1 METLK
6 FERPTMYPPATS
18 GDMWELAKDWLI
30 SYKGE
35 DYLLPAGFMTD
46 GASIPR
52 FLWRVCGTPL
62 KTPRLYAALVHD
74 FIYGGGDPDA
84 TRKDADTIYRD
95 LQLVLI
101 EQETIPPDYGW
112 FKRTRAKCRKS
123 NRKRAAWTEYYA
135 LRLCGKSHWCGN
147 PELADK

>member
-18 GDMWELAKDWLI
+18 GDMWELAKDWTI
-30 SYKGE
+30 TYKGE
-35 DYLLPAGFMTD
+35 VYHLPAGFMTD

-101 EQETIPPDYGW
+101 EQETIPSDYGW
-112 FKRTRAKCRKS
+112 FKRTWAKCQKS

>member
-1 METLK
+1 MQELIFSLPK
-6 FERPTMYPPATS
+6 MIPPLEDGGA
-18 GDMWELAKDWLI
+18 WVLADDWNVI
-30 SYKGE
+30 YKG
-35 DYLLPAGFMTD
+35 DTYIIPSGFATD

-52 FLWRVCGTPL
+52 FLWRVSGTPL
-62 KTPRLYAALVHD
+62 STPRLFAAIIHD
-74 FIYGGGDPDA
+74 YLYGGGDPDA

-101 EQETIPPDYGW
+101 EQETIPSDYGW
-112 FKRTRAKCRKS
+112 FKRTWAKCQKS

-147 PELADK
+147 PELVDK

>member
-6 FERPTMYPPATS
+6 FERPTMYPPAAE

-52 FLWRVCGTPL
+52 FLWRLCGTPL
-62 KTPRLYAALVHD
+62 QTPRLYAALVHD
-74 FIYGGGDPDA
+74 YIYGGGDPDA
-84 TRKDADTIYRD
+84 TRKDADTIFRD
-95 LQLVLI
+95 LQIALI
-101 EQETIPPDYGW
+101 DMEPTPAD
-112 FKRTRAKCRKS
+112 
-123 NRKRAAWTEYYA
+123 AAWYKRLAFAAKKASRKKAAAVEYYA